1 MGPAGQF
8 EDGRQEKPG
17 SGDGQDAEGRYP
29 WERQLEDSDSG
40 RLASLGQGL
49 PVLVYTRPKM
59 MLEHAPEVSWTGVI
73 PESPL
78 QA

>member
-17 SGDGQDAEGRYP
+17 SGDGQGAEGRYP
-29 WERQLEDSDSG
+29 WERQLEESDPG
-40 RLASLGQGL
+40 GLASLGQGL